1 MYDTIKSTASRSS
14 ANRDLGLT
22 NFPSDT
28 SINLLKDVDSRALQ
42 ERKADNDNTICH
54 AKGDPAWQTTISAS
68 FDKALVGDSLG
79 FSLNLNSG

>member
-22 NFPSDT
+22 NLPSY
-28 SINLLKDVDSRALQ
+28 INLLKDVDRRALQ

-54 AKGDPAWQTTISAS
+54 VKGDLAWQTTISAS
-68 FDKALVGDSLG
+68 F
-79 FSLNLNSG
+79 

>member
-22 NFPSDT
+22 NLPSD
-28 SINLLKDVDSRALQ
+28 INLLKDVDSRALQ

-54 AKGDPAWQTTISAS
+54 AEGDPAWQTTISAS

>member
-22 NFPSDT
+22 NLPSD
-28 SINLLKDVDSRALQ
+28 INLLKDVDSRALQ

-54 AKGDPAWQTTISAS
+54 AKGDPAWQTTISVS

-79 FSLNLNSG
+79 FSLNSNSG